1 MITLRDEDYSKLVA
15 FALAYDMA
23 RPNFTESDEV
33 ESAAMWK
40 ALMQPLDIDQSVR
53 TWQRA
58 IDLKDE
64 LIRARKRK

>member
-1 MITLRDEDYSKLVA
+1 MIQLKDEEYTKLVA

-23 RPNFTESDEV
+23 RPNFTESDEI

-58 IDLKDE
+58 IDLKEE

>member
-1 MITLRDEDYSKLVA
+1 MITLRDEEYTKLVA

-23 RPNFTESDEV
+23 RPNFSESDEM

-40 ALMQPLDIDQSVR
+40 TLMQPLDIDQSVR
-53 TWQRA
+53 TWQQA
-58 IDLKDE
+58 IDLKEE